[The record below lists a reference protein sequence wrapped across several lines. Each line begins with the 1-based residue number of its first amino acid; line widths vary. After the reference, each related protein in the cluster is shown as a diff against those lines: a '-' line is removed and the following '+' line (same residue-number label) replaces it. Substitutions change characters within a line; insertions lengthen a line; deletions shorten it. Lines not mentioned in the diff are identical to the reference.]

1 MRAVLDT
8 NVVVSALLWGGTP
21 ERLIQAAIDGQL
33 ELATSPAL
41 VEELREVLA
50 RPPFAQR
57 LVQQRLR
64 AEQAISLYAR
74 LATQV
79 SPLAVEA
86 IVAADP
92 DDDHVL
98 ACAIA
103 ARADL
108 VVSGDRHLT
117 ALKTHRG
124 IRILT
129 PAQALDVVA
138 DQPSPGSAS

>member
-21 ERLIQAAIDGQL
+21 ERLIQAAIDGAL

-41 VEELREVLA
+41 IEELREVLA
-50 RPPFAQR
+50 RPPLASR
-57 LVQQRLR
+57 LTQERMR
-64 AEQAISLYAR
+64 AEQAVSLYAR

-79 SPLAVEA
+79 SPLAIEK
-86 IVAADP
+86 IVTADP
-92 DDDHVL
+92 DDDEVL

-108 VVSGDRHLT
+108 VVSGDRHLI
-117 ALKTHRG
+117 ALETHRG

-129 PAQALDVVA
+129 PALALEIIA
-138 DQPSPGSAS
+138 T

>member
-21 ERLIQAAIDGQL
+21 DRLIQAAIDGAL

-41 VEELREVLA
+41 IEELRAVLV

-57 LVQQRLR
+57 LTQQRVR

-103 ARADL
+103 ARAEL
-108 VVSGDRHLT
+108 VVSGDRHLID
-117 ALKTHRG
+117 LKTHRG

-129 PAQALDVVA
+129 PAQALDIIA
-138 DQPSPGSAS
+138 GQPSPGSAS

>member
-21 ERLIQAAIDGQL
+21 DRLIQAAIDGAL

-50 RPPFAQR
+50 RPSLASR
-57 LVQQRLR
+57 LMQQRLR
-64 AEQAISLYAR
+64 AEQAVSLYAR

-79 SPLAVEA
+79 SPLAIEA

-103 ARADL
+103 ARAEL
-108 VVSGDRHLT
+108 VVSGDRHLID
-117 ALKTHRG
+117 LKTHRG

-129 PAQALDVVA
+129 PAQALDIIA
-138 DQPSPGSAS
+138 GQPSPGSAS

>member
-21 ERLIQAAIDGQL
+21 ERLIQAAIDGAL

-41 VEELREVLA
+41 IEELREVLA
-50 RPPFAQR
+50 RPPLASR
-57 LVQQRLR
+57 LTQERMR
-64 AEQAISLYAR
+64 AEQAVSLYAR

-79 SPLAVEA
+79 SPLAIEK
-86 IVAADP
+86 IVTADP
-92 DDDHVL
+92 DDDEVL

-108 VVSGDRHLT
+108 VVSGDRHLI
-117 ALKTHRG
+117 ALETHRG

-129 PAQALDVVA
+129 PAQALDIVA
-138 DQPSPGSAS
+138 GG

>member
-21 ERLIQAAIDGQL
+21 DRLIQATIDGAL

-41 VEELREVLA
+41 IDELREVLA
-50 RPPFAQR
+50 RPPLASR
-57 LVQQRLR
+57 LTQERMR
-64 AEQAISLYAR
+64 AEQAVSLYAR

-79 SPLAVEA
+79 SPLAIEK
-86 IVAADP
+86 IVTADP
-92 DDDHVL
+92 DDDEVL

-129 PAQALDVVA
+129 PAQALDIVA
-138 DQPSPGSAS
+138 GG

>member
-21 ERLIQAAIDGQL
+21 ERLIQAAIDGAL

-41 VEELREVLA
+41 IEELREVLA
-50 RPPFAQR
+50 RPPLASR
-57 LVQQRLR
+57 LTQERMR
-64 AEQAISLYAR
+64 AEQAVSLYAR

-79 SPLAVEA
+79 SPLAIEK
-86 IVAADP
+86 IVTADP
-92 DDDHVL
+92 DDDEVL

-129 PAQALDVVA
+129 PAQALDIVA
-138 DQPSPGSAS
+138 GG

>member
-21 ERLIQAAIDGQL
+21 ERLIQAAIDGAL

-41 VEELREVLA
+41 IEELREVLA
-50 RPPFAQR
+50 RPPLASR
-57 LVQQRLR
+57 LTQERMR
-64 AEQAISLYAR
+64 AEQAVSLYAR

-79 SPLAVEA
+79 SPLAIEK
-86 IVAADP
+86 IVTADP
-92 DDDHVL
+92 DDDEVL

-129 PAQALDVVA
+129 PALALEIIA
-138 DQPSPGSAS
+138 T